1 MKKFLVS
8 ALILSGL
15 AGFGCAQKAAVAPSD
30 TQQSQ
35 SAKQELKAGDDTRK
49 TSEKVTEQQTA
60 TVETKNLTGQDAS
73 KGQEISGMFEDIHF
87 DFDKYDITEAAK
99 PTLKAIAANMTKN
112 NNKMLIEGHCD
123 ERGTNEY
130 NLGLGDK
137 RAKATKDFL
146 IASGVSST
154 RIETISYGEEKP
166 LCTEQSE
173 DCWTKNRRSHFL
185 VIQGKK

>member
-15 AGFGCAQKAAVAPSD
+15 AGFGCAQKAAVAPTD

-35 SAKQELKAGDDTRK
+35 SAKQELKAGDETKK
-49 TSEKVTEQQTA
+49 TSEKITEQQTA
-60 TVETKNLTGQDAS
+60 KIETKDTTGQDAS
-73 KGQEISGMFEDIHF
+73 KGQEISGIFEDLYF
-87 DFDKYDITEAAK
+87 DFDKYDIKDSSK
-99 PTLKAIAANMTKN
+99 PVLKAIAANMTKN
-112 NNKMLIEGHCD
+112 NNKILVEGHCD

-137 RAKATKDFL
+137 RAKAAKDFL

-154 RIETISYGEEKP
+154 RIEVISYGEEKP

-173 DCWTKNRRSHFL
+173 DCWAKNRRDHFL

>member
-1 MKKFLVS
+1 MKKILAA

-30 TQQSQ
+30 TRQSQ
-35 SAKQELKAGDDTRK
+35 TDKQGKTGEETTKA
-49 TSEKVTEQQTA
+49 SEKVTEQQTA
-60 TVETKNLTGQDAS
+60 TVETKDSTGQDAS
-73 KGQEISGMFEDIHF
+73 RGKEISGMFEDIHF
-87 DFDKYDITEAAK
+87 DFDKYDITESAK
-99 PTLKAIAANMTKN
+99 PALKSVAASMIKN
-112 NNKMLIEGHCD
+112 SNKLLIEGHCD

-130 NLGLGDK
+130 NLGLGDR

-146 IASGVSST
+146 AASGVSST

-166 LCTEQSE
+166 LCAEHTDE
-173 DCWTKNRRSHFL
+173 CWTKNRRAHFV